1 MAVLPATMVRNQQR
15 ERRVSPALYKLLL
28 TAHIMVSVGWLGI
41 VVAKLVLGLV
51 AITSSSTDI
60 AAALYVSMG
69 VVNRAFPPVAIA
81 TIVSGVL
88 LALGTKW
95 GLLQHYW
102 VVTKLL
108 LTVGVIVTAVQLS
121 DRFVQQSIAPLSG
134 QALAESPIVSLA
146 EMPSTPLIA
155 LSGAH
160 VFMLGL
166 ATVLSVYKPWG
177 KTWFARRNT
186 VQRSRGRQ

>member
-51 AITSSSTDI
+51 AITSGSPDM

-69 VVNRAFPPVAIA
+69 VVNRAFPPVAIV

-88 LALGTKW
+88 LSLGTKW

-134 QALAESPIVSLA
+134 QALAES
-146 EMPSTPLIA
+146 
-155 LSGAH
+155 
-160 VFMLGL
+160 
-166 ATVLSVYKPWG
+166 
-177 KTWFARRNT
+177 
-186 VQRSRGRQ
+186 

>member
-1 MAVLPATMVRNQQR
+1 MAVLPATKARNQQR

-51 AITSSSTDI
+51 AITSGSPDT

-88 LALGTKW
+88 LSLGTKW

-121 DRFVQQSIAPLSG
+121 DSHVQQSIAPLSG
-134 QALAESPIVSLA
+134 QALAESPIVGLA
-146 EMPSTPLIA
+146 AMPSTPLIA
-155 LSGAH
+155 LSVAH
-160 VFMLGL
+160 VLMLGL

-177 KTWFARRNT
+177 KTWLARRNT
-186 VQRSRGRQ
+186 ANRSRGRQ